1 MGRNK
6 RALAWMGAMGG
17 LVRKRVRRRMEDPV
31 RRALDSAPVDDE
43 PLTPED
49 LEAIEEA
56 KAESGP
62 FLSPA
67 EVRKALKL
75 S

>member
-6 RALAWMGAMGG
+6 RALARIGIVG
-17 LVRKRVRRRMEDPV
+17 LRERRTLRRADDPV
-31 RRALDSAPVDDE
+31 RRSLESAPLDDE

-49 LEAIEEA
+49 IEAIEEA
-56 KAESGP
+56 KAEKGP

-67 EVRKALKL
+67 EVRKALNL
-75 S
+75 D